1 MVTVLG
7 SGRRIDEPAS
17 RSETASRRDA
27 AAERLGFTSRE
38 PEERVFRRERD
49 GEPSVSLNMR
59 VKLSV
64 SNAFVKYC
72 QENNLSYPQALTK
85 MMRDLGIHDP
95 KG

>member
-1 MVTVLG
+1 
-7 SGRRIDEPAS
+7 
-17 RSETASRRDA
+17 
-27 AAERLGFTSRE
+27 
-38 PEERVFRRERD
+38 
-49 GEPSVSLNMR
+49 MR